1 MGYLSLRAIAATPF
15 LDLLAVIDLGV
26 DIFLKCLCFLFLV
39 NYRSKP
45 LWILRDL

>member
-1 MGYLSLRAIAATPF
+1 MATQF

-26 DIFLKCLCFLFLV
+26 DIFLKCLCLLFLV

-45 LWILRDL
+45 LWILQDL

>member
-1 MGYLSLRAIAATPF
+1 MAIQF

-26 DIFLKCLCFLFLV
+26 DIYLKCLCLLFLV

-45 LWILRDL
+45 LWIPRHL